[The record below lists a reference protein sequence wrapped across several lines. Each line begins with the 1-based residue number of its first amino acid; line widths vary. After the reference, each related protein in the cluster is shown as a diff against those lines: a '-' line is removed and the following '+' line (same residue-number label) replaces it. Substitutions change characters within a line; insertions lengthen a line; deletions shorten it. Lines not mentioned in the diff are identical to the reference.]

1 MAVIVMVMGQS
12 GTGKSASL
20 RNFEPGQVGII
31 NVSGKP
37 LPFKAR
43 LPMLTTNDYPTVW
56 AQLRKAS
63 TPSIV
68 IDDATYLMTDE
79 FMRTAKTQG
88 YQKFTD
94 MAKNFYDTVELARSL
109 PDDKVVYFFGHSV
122 TDDTGREH
130 FKTVG
135 RLLDEKVTLEGKF
148 AIVLKTVVTDGV
160 YQFQT
165 QNNGMDTVK
174 APIGMFDA
182 PLIPNDLAA
191 VDRTIREYYDMKKT
205 EDATA

>member
-1 MAVIVMVMGQS
+1 MAIIVMIMGQS

-20 RNFEPGQVGII
+20 RGFEPGQVGII

-37 LPFKAR
+37 LPFKKR
-43 LPMLTTNDYPTVW
+43 LPVLTTNNYQTVW
-56 AQLRKAS
+56 AQLRSAS

-79 FMRTAKTQG
+79 FMRTAKTPG

-109 PDDKVVYFFGHSV
+109 PEDKIVYFIGHSV
-122 TDDTGREH
+122 ADDNGREH

-148 AIVLKTVVTDGV
+148 AIVLKATVTDGV

-174 APIGMFDA
+174 SPIGMFSE

-191 VDRTIREYYDMKKT
+191 VDKTIRDYYEMTGGTT
-205 EDATA
+205 E